1 MDELAG
7 ALTYL
12 LLRVDCQLSGRSV
25 EDAVA
30 DLRDG
35 ARPRPARSVDT
46 VSDVDFELLV
56 RAATPRIETLNGR
69 LRQRTLKGIDKAAT
83 AGGGGELYKKLD
95 EYFGAVLAPRPASS
109 AAPAL
114 AVHLRSLFPEA
125 ESIGTPL
132 VTAVLLAATTG
143 NDAEKRARVPVLRE
157 VRAHLLCLL
166 RRVVDDDVAAT
177 AAMAATVGAAA
188 SVPRRR
194 RRTIGVAIVPAVGDD
209 VFSLERPDGVVG
221 SKRGLPTTS
230 SSLRDDAG
238 GGTYASGGRSVSDVT
253 LFPPSGH
260 AGPSP
265 SHTSPFFGG
274 GGGGDSMQDFLSRR
288 LFALEATVLNL
299 QTQLPQVAA
308 LEATVL
314 NLQTQLRQVA
324 DLQQWQG
331 QALAAAQAHSAAQER
346 ALLQMNLPVPEHP
359 DFQASTTQ
367 LQPLPPPAAAS
378 VTFGSSASSRSPS
391 LPSQAQQ
398 LQPRTHFRLL
408 EDLASLA
415 ARPDRRSDEAL

>member
-299 QTQLPQVAA
+299 QTQL
-308 LEATVL
+308 
-314 NLQTQLRQVA
+314 RQVA